1 MAQLV
6 TAVESLHLHG
16 FMHRDLKLGNIIVQP
31 SGIIKII
38 DFELSK
44 VRDLTENPIP
54 SINLLY
60 SPPFFYLFQWSFS
73 TFPILVEFRSNSG
86 RRLLLSDAT
95 CPYYIYSSAQS
106 KVCIEHPGDVMLRSY
121 FRRTCNEFRD
131 HEHAGTSAYMAP
143 EIGEHKPYGRAVD
156 WWSVGVIFYKLLTGE
171 HPLIHNF
178 LSLSLSVPLKCVS
191 AWKKIFP
198 HIFMYI

>member
-54 SINLLY
+54 SINLLN
-60 SPPFFYLFQWSFS
+60 SPPFFYLFQ
-73 TFPILVEFRSNSG
+73 
-86 RRLLLSDAT
+86 
-95 CPYYIYSSAQS
+95 
-106 KVCIEHPGDVMLRSY
+106 
-121 FRRTCNEFRD
+121 
-131 HEHAGTSAYMAP
+131 
-143 EIGEHKPYGRAVD
+143 
-156 WWSVGVIFYKLLTGE
+156 
-171 HPLIHNF
+171 
-178 LSLSLSVPLKCVS
+178 
-191 AWKKIFP
+191 
-198 HIFMYI
+198 